1 MAGAK
6 LAIDAWVVEWYGMI
20 RDGWDALD
28 TRWMRVMI
36 MTTDYD

>member
-20 RDGWDALD
+20 RDGWDA
-28 TRWMRVMI
+28 VI
-36 MTTDYD
+36 GH